1 MRLDVIPVAAAVLL
15 LDHVPGL
22 DQVRDDTEG
31 APLGDVQAVRDIA
44 QTHSGVVGDQQQNP
58 SMGGQEGPA
67 RHISMLTVSGKSLLV
82 LRLPGKLRVVLAGQ
96 PRAAEVIPQVRG
108 GARASAG
115 RSAPTRSGSC
125 LSRVPNGLAFTS
137 LSRRRGAGLGESST
151 RS

>member
-67 RHISMLTVSGKSLLV
+67 RHVSMLTVSRKSLLV
-82 LRLPGKLRVVLAGQ
+82 LRLRGKLRAVLAGQ
-96 PRAAEVIPQVRG
+96 PRGCRGYPAGPG

-115 RSAPTRSGSC
+115 RSTPTRSGSC
-125 LSRVPNGLAFTS
+125 LSR
-137 LSRRRGAGLGESST
+137 
-151 RS
+151 